1 MMASTGFFATAL
13 VALAS
18 VAEAPLVSTTGA
30 TEPSACSSNPIQSRT
45 VSALIVHDFLPYATR
60 TSSIMRRA
68 RTRAMATASSSMAG
82 AIGTVSTSRA
92 TSGGASV
99 PVTAATAAAATGP
112 GSTDRPARA
121 VVVTGPTGRIAIVA
135 STGSRSS
142 GPSAAVT
149 AATSA
154 VSSKTTRGSMT
165 APSSAWRSWANARS
179 GRPPTR
185 PLAIASSTSA
195 STSGRRPKS
204 A

>member
-1 MMASTGFFATAL
+1 M
-13 VALAS
+13 
-18 VAEAPLVSTTGA
+18 
-30 TEPSACSSNPIQSRT
+30 
-45 VSALIVHDFLPYATR
+45 SALIVQAFLPYATR
-60 TSSIMRRA
+60 TSSIMRWA

-82 AIGTVSTSRA
+82 AIDTVSTSRV

-142 GPSAAVT
+142 GCRAAVT

-154 VSSKTTRGSMT
+154 VLSKVRRGSMA
-165 APSSAWRSWANARS
+165 APSTAWRSWATARS
-179 GRPPTR
+179 GGPPTR
-185 PLAIASSTSA
+185 PLAIASSTKA
-195 STSGRRPKS
+195 STAGRRPKS
-204 A
+204 E